1 MQPTGAVALSAQ
13 TDTVFVLGSGVQHP
27 HDLFVGP
34 YSVRTN
40 EEALRHGQAGI
51 RESARLLR
59 LQRRL

>member
-1 MQPTGAVALSAQ
+1 LSAQ